1 MDNDELALL
10 LSLDGASYE
19 MASGVIVEFSV
30 RRTTATPQR
39 PHGISYA
46 LVLRPKVGGAPWVRF
61 DNAHAIEQGRR
72 RKRMA
77 YDHWHR
83 TTQDRGR
90 PYEFSTALKLLDDFW
105 REVRRALDEKD
116 IPHDL

>member
-1 MDNDELALL
+1 MDDDELALL

-19 MASGVIVEFSV
+19 MASGVIVEFTV

-46 LVLRPKVGGAPWVRF
+46 LVLRPKAGAPWIRF
-61 DNAHAIEQGRR
+61 DNAHGIEQSR
-72 RKRMA
+72 RKKRVA

-83 TTQDRGR
+83 TTGDRGR
-90 PYEFSTALKLLDDFW
+90 PYEFSTVLNLLDDFW
-105 REVRRALDEKD
+105 REVRRALDEKN
-116 IPHDL
+116 IAHDL